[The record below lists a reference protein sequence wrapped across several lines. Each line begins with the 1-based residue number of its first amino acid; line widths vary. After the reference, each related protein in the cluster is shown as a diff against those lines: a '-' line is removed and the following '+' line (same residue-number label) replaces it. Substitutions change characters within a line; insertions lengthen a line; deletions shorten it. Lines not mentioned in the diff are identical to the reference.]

1 MPRAVERTTLPL
13 ERLVPSPYNPR
24 KMSDEAKAGLRTSI
38 ERFGMVQE
46 IVVNQRNMHV
56 VGGHQRLVALR
67 ETGATEVPVALI
79 ALTDDE
85 EKALNV
91 TLNNPKLQGEW
102 TSDLQAVLDGVAD
115 DVLKGLRADDL
126 VEELQAKLEAEEK
139 RAQRQFAIDQV
150 LVAPPPQMVWALVA
164 IPAGRLS
171 EIAPHLEAIS
181 KVEGVM
187 YDQIIR

>member
-1 MPRAVERTTLPL
+1 MPRKIERTTLPL
-13 ERLVPSPYNPR
+13 GRLVPSPYNPR
-24 KMSDEAKAGLRTSI
+24 KMSDEARAGLRTSI
-38 ERFGMVQE
+38 ERFGLVQE
-46 IVVNQRNMHV
+46 IVVNRRNMHV
-56 VGGHQRLVALR
+56 VGGHQRLVALQ
-67 ETGATEVPVALI
+67 ETGATEAPVALLE
-79 ALTDDE
+79 LTDDE

-102 TSDLQAVLDGVAD
+102 TADLEQVLAGVSAE
-115 DVLKGLRADDL
+115 VLKGLRAEDL

-139 RAQRQFAIDQV
+139 RAQRQFEIQQV
-150 LVAPPPQMVWALVA
+150 PVAPPPEMVWALVA

>member
-1 MPRAVERTTLPL
+1 MPRAVERVTLPL

-46 IVVNQRNMHV
+46 IVVNRRNMHV
-56 VGGHQRLVALR
+56 VGGHQRLVALQ
-67 ETGATEVPVALI
+67 ETGAKEGPVALVE
-79 ALTDDE
+79 LTDDE

-91 TLNNPKLQGEW
+91 TLNNPKVQGEW
-102 TSDLQAVLDGVAD
+102 TSDLAAVLDSVAD

-139 RAQRQFAIDQV
+139 RAQRQFAVEQV
-150 LVAPPPQMVWALVA
+150 HVAPPPQMVWALVA
-164 IPAGRLS
+164 IPAEHLAK
-171 EIAPHLEAIS
+171 IAPHLEAIS
-181 KVEGVM
+181 KVDGVM